1 MCNRRLHINEEA
13 GMEHIRH
20 RVGIDAP
27 IAEVYEALAT
37 ADGVATWWTRDVSGE
52 STVGGELTFRF
63 GGPDRQIVM
72 EVVELTSP
80 TRVVWRGGSGG
91 PAEWLGTTITF
102 DLRDEGGETV
112 LMFTHAGWS
121 EPVEF
126 MHHCSTK
133 WASYLL
139 SLKRGFDGGK
149 AAPWPDDDNV
159 SNWD

>member
-1 MCNRRLHINEEA
+1 MA
-13 GMEHIRH
+13 DIRH

-27 IAEVYEALAT
+27 IADVYEAIAT
-37 ADGVATWWTRDVSGE
+37 AEGLTTWWTRDVTGE

-72 EVVELTSP
+72 EVVELTPP
-80 TRVVWRGGSGG
+80 TRVGWRGGSGG
-91 PAEWLGTTITF
+91 PAEWLGTTVTF

-112 LMFTHAGWS
+112 VMFTHAGWS

-126 MHHCSTK
+126 MYHCGTK

-139 SLKRGFDGGK
+139 SLKRGLDGGK
-149 AAPWPDDDNV
+149 GAPWPDDDHV
-159 SNWD
+159 SSWD